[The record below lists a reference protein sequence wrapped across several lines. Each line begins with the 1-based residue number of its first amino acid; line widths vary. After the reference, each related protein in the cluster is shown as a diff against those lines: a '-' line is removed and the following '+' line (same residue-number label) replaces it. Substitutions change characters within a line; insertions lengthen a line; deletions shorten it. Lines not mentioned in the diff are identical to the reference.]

1 MHQRGA
7 PITKRVAATGNW
19 KVSTPSDLTVIDN
32 SDSWQA
38 HDARRI
44 VYVSSLAVSRKDGK
58 PIPAREIAASTN
70 RKLPASSD
78 REELERDGAG
88 LLTLG
93 AAVIQPAKNLG
104 WELRGYMAA
113 DGTVAL
119 CVIDYDSPELR
130 AWAVETWSSLDV
142 NQ

>member
-1 MHQRGA
+1 MS
-7 PITKRVAATGNW
+7 I
-19 KVSTPSDLTVIDN
+19 PSDLAVIDN
-32 SDSWQA
+32 TDSWQA

-44 VYVSSLAVSRKDGK
+44 VYVSSLAISRKDGN
-58 PIPAREIAASTN
+58 PTPAREIAASTD

-78 REELERDGAG
+78 REELERDGSG
-88 LLTLG
+88 SLILG
-93 AAVIQPAKNLG
+93 AAVIQPATNLG